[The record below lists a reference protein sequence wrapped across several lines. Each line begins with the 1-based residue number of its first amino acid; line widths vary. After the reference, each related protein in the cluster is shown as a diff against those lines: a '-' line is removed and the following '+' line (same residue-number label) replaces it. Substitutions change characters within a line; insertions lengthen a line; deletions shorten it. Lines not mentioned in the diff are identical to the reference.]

1 MIWVW
6 CARVCWALLPVTTGT
21 AFADALAGW
30 STAPALAAAIMLW
43 LAWAA
48 GLVVMFVP
56 RPWGLTFLRVV
67 APAGVICSTF
77 TVTSTSVAAAVLA
90 LVGAL
95 VAAALAL
102 STPIA
107 AATANALAY
116 GDEWRVPLRI
126 PMPLLVGPVPV
137 AVVVIAA
144 GATVGILLLAAGHLI
159 LGVVLT
165 VVGLPAAFL
174 VARALHALSLRWL
187 VFVPAGLAI
196 VDPLSLVEPT
206 LVRREEIA
214 AVHPYSGT
222 ASDEELLDLRIGT
235 LGGSILIELR
245 EPVGFTRRRD
255 RKTASVVSPRAVA
268 LAVTSA
274 DAVVARAQA
283 RRPAPS

>member
-1 MIWVW
+1 MTWVW

-43 LAWAA
+43 LVWGV
-48 GLVVMFVP
+48 GLVALFVP
-56 RPWGLTFLRVV
+56 RPWGLTLLRVV
-67 APAGVICSTF
+67 APAGVICAAF
-77 TVTSTSVAAAVLA
+77 TVTSTGVAAAALA

-95 VAAALAL
+95 VATALAL

-126 PMPLLVGPVPV
+126 PVPLLVGPVPV

-144 GATVGILLLAAGHLI
+144 GATTGILLLAAGH
-159 LGVVLT
+159 VVLGI
-165 VVGLPAAFL
+165 VLAVIGIPAAFI

-196 VDPLSLVEPT
+196 VDALTLAEPT
-206 LVRREEIA
+206 LVRRSAIA
-214 AVHPYSGT
+214 AVHPYGGT
-222 ASDEELLDLRIGT
+222 ANDEGLLDLRLGT

-245 EPVGFTRRRD
+245 EPVDFTRRRSHD
-255 RKTASVVSPRAVA
+255 TAAVVSPGAVA

-274 DAVVARAQA
+274 GAVVARAQP
-283 RRPAPS
+283 RRRTTS